1 MDGICPYVGEDEAG
15 ELKLPDEET
24 LRNFFNQ
31 KATQIKWPD
40 SDERFYGGRPW
51 EFMFEAIYAM
61 EKIAKMMSFLV
72 EAGFTP
78 DGLAF
83 LKPMAGGAITNEQ
96 RAEFRQH
103 VSQSVRRLMKGAI
116 FQKWKTM
123 CTSGMHQMA

>member
-1 MDGICPYVGEDEAG
+1 MPIYVGEDEAG

-40 SDERFYGGRPW
+40 SDRRFYGGRPW